1 MQRGRGYVND
11 SLFTEENIDS
21 IKVVLYKKVNE
32 DRYNHDYEMI
42 DEYNFPTKEENSEKD
57 TETSTLKD

>member
-1 MQRGRGYVND
+1 MQ
-11 SLFTEENIDS
+11 S
-21 IKVVLYKKVNE
+21 IKNHRYGFVEKYE